1 MLKSLYRSAPE
12 SLLVR
17 QLCPAD
23 AVPIQHLVVV
33 HCHRHL
39 DEPAGESSR
48 NSASTKD
55 GSIDKF

>member
-1 MLKSLYRSAPE
+1 
-12 SLLVR
+12 VR

-39 DEPAGESSR
+39 DEPEAKCR
-48 NSASTKD
+48 L
-55 GSIDKF
+55 